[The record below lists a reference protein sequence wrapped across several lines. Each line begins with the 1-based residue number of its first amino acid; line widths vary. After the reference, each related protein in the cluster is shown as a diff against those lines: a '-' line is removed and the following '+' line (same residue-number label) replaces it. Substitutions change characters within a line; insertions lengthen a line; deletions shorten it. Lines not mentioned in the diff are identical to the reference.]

1 MNGVCTLRHQHTQ
14 RDTMNIKTLVL
25 TVSVFTLLVLGCV
38 LCMDQFHDSYANV
51 NNPYQQADMAEI
63 NHPDLFTWK
72 WNERFRDD
80 SQDGS
85 EYVNAQPTP
94 VPTVGI
100 ERPKHNAPIPLNE
113 LDSSLVQRVHFDYD
127 QDLLTPD
134 AKSGIQINTAWI
146 KMHTNYDILL
156 EGHCDERGSNEY
168 NIALG
173 DRRAQSVRDYMIRQG
188 INPDRIIT
196 RSFGEEKP
204 LDLRQSNRSFALNRR
219 VEFYAVP

>member
-1 MNGVCTLRHQHTQ
+1 M
-14 RDTMNIKTLVL
+14 IKKTFVL
-25 TVSVFTLLVLGCV
+25 TVSVFALLLFVSFLNIN
-38 LCMDQFHDSYANV
+38 QQQNTYAHGNHQ
-51 NNPYQQADMAEI
+51 YQQADMAEI

-72 WNERFRDD
+72 WSKRFQDD
-80 SQDGS
+80 SEDGLV
-85 EYVNAQPTP
+85 YVNAEPTP

-127 QDLLTPD
+127 KDFLTPD

-146 KMHTNYDILL
+146 KMHTKYDILL

-204 LDLRQSNRSFALNRR
+204 LDLRQNSRAFALNRR

>member
-1 MNGVCTLRHQHTQ
+1 MINK
-14 RDTMNIKTLVL
+14 IFVL
-25 TVSVFTLLVLGCV
+25 TVTVFVLLVLG
-38 LCMDQFHDSYANV
+38 LFLNINKQQDSYAHGDQH
-51 NNPYQQADMAEI
+51 YQRADMAEI

-72 WNERFRDD
+72 WSKRFQDD
-80 SQDGS
+80 SNDGLV
-85 EYVNAQPTP
+85 YVNAEPTP

-127 QDLLTPD
+127 KDLLTPD

-146 KMHTNYDILL
+146 KMHTKYDILL

-204 LDLRQSNRSFALNRR
+204 LDLRQNSRAFALNRR